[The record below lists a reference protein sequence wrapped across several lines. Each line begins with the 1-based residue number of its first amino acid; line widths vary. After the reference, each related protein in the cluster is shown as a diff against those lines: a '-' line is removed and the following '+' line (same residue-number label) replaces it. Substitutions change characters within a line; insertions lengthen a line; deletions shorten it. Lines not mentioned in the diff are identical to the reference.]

1 MIITLSGNVASG
13 KSTVGKALAEKLKL
27 KHYSTGDFMRK
38 IAKEQKVSLYELAE
52 EAEKSNK
59 IDRLIDEKTIKLSK
73 TKDNFL
79 IDSRLAWY
87 FIPSAVKIYLYAGPK
102 VQIKRLKLDKK
113 LNRRKE
119 EDLKDE
125 KDMMEKI
132 KLREDSERKRYM
144 KYYGIDYHEKR
155 FYDYWLNTDKYSIE
169 ECADKILEYIKKKK
183 LLN

>member
-1 MIITLSGNVASG
+1 M
-13 KSTVGKALAEKLKL
+13 
-27 KHYSTGDFMRK
+27 
-38 IAKEQKVSLYELAE
+38 
-52 EAEKSNK
+52 
-59 IDRLIDEKTIKLSK
+59 
-73 TKDNFL
+73 
-79 IDSRLAWY
+79 
-87 FIPSAVKIYLYAGPK
+87 YAGPK